1 MMKISL
7 KSIIYMKLWTDSLGF
22 FLEVA
27 SGWLESC
34 FSAYHREIPPVAVT
48 SKGWKAWDHLQEW
61 APTSQLYMG
70 WGEITPVNHV

>member
-1 MMKISL
+1 MPLLKRTDYSEIRLSIGDSSLVMMKISL
-7 KSIIYMKLWTDSLGF
+7 QSIIYMKLWTDSLGF

-48 SKGWKAWDHLQEW
+48 SKG
-61 APTSQLYMG
+61 
-70 WGEITPVNHV
+70 